1 MYPVADKPSYIPSHN
16 NIDAFNIILTAYG
29 FIINLYPVYDKLEVD
44 KRNEKNILS
53 AVLVAM
59 LFSALMY
66 IMFAQFAKFNFGEE
80 VLKPNVFQNF
90 DSGFVSIILKLLFL
104 LIFLCALPFN
114 IHPVRN
120 CLMTFL
126 QELMTGEVS

>member
-1 MYPVADKPSYIPSHN
+1 M
-16 NIDAFNIILTAYG
+16 
-29 FIINLYPVYDKLEVD
+29 YPVYDKLEVE

-59 LFSALMY
+59 IFSALMY
-66 IMFAQFAKFNFGEE
+66 GGFAEFAALNFG
-80 VLKPNVFQNF
+80 LKDIKPNVFQNF
-90 DSGFVSIILKLLFL
+90 ENGIISIILKLLFL

-120 CLMTFL
+120 CMITFI
-126 QELMTGEVS
+126 QEL